1 MRKCGRFGRR
11 IIASTVKCGLP
22 EPSASQYGCAAG
34 LDPLCTCTCGWGGA
48 QGAKAKGQTHQTAVG
63 QLVNWYGVL
72 RTVGVAAT
80 ARDGL
85 LKPLVVAH
93 QKGWLKLGFGL
104 LGGAQALS
112 ISQALPIETH

>member
-1 MRKCGRFGRR
+1 MAVQQAWTHFAPAHLVG
-11 IIASTVKCGLP
+11 
-22 EPSASQYGCAAG
+22 GCSRAR
-34 LDPLCTCTCGWGGA
+34 
-48 QGAKAKGQTHQTAVG
+48 AKGQTHQTAVG

-72 RTVGVAAT
+72 RTVGVTAT

-112 ISQALPIETH
+112 ISQALPVETH

>member
-1 MRKCGRFGRR
+1 MWSFWAAHHRVHREVWLTGAISF
-11 IIASTVKCGLP
+11 TVW
-22 EPSASQYGCAAG
+22 
-34 LDPLCTCTCGWGGA
+34 LCSRPGPTLHLHIWLGGA
-48 QGAKAKGQTHQTAVG
+48 QGARAKRQTHQTAVG

-72 RTVGVAAT
+72 RTVVAAT

-112 ISQALPIETH
+112 ISQALPVESH